1 MKKLLRRFMLPPDC
15 REVAEVLQSYLDGEL
30 PESKTHLV
38 ANHLE
43 HCERC
48 GIEAAVYREVK
59 QSLEG
64 LSTPADRDT
73 IHRLQFFADGLTAD
87 DAS

>member
-1 MKKLLRRFMLPPDC
+1 MNTLLRRFMLPPDC

-30 PESKTHLV
+30 PEHRTHLV

-43 HCERC
+43 PCERC
-48 GIEAAVYREVK
+48 GIEAAIYRHVK

-64 LSTPADRDT
+64 LATPPDRDA
-73 IHRLQFFADGLTAD
+73 IHRLRFFADRLTAD